1 MSKETVLRRAP
12 GRWGSAAQ
20 AVLLARTSRRDVRLV
35 RNSHQAPTAQPLGSD
50 EEGAKPSAVILSER
64 SESKD
69 LAAASAI
76 ELRGVSFSY
85 GKEPFIEGL
94 SAAFP
99 HGVVTSIVGP
109 NGCGKSTMIKLVDG
123 LLRPSAGEVLVDGVP
138 TLSMRA
144 KERAQRVAVLAQASR
159 PPAMTVEALVACGR
173 YPYQSH
179 QGRLSREDR
188 DHVEHALELA
198 GIGRFRDHELR
209 RLSGGERQR
218 AFIAMT
224 LAQDTD
230 LIVLDEPTT
239 YLDIRACHETMQ
251 LVRKLNEEAN
261 KTIVMVIHDLD
272 LALRY
277 SDRLLVM
284 ERGKAACAGTVE
296 EVLKAGAI
304 ERAFGVT
311 IHSHAT
317 EEGEAYTLYPA

>member
-1 MSKETVLRRAP
+1 
-12 GRWGSAAQ
+12 
-20 AVLLARTSRRDVRLV
+20 
-35 RNSHQAPTAQPLGSD
+35 
-50 EEGAKPSAVILSER
+50 
-64 SESKD
+64 
-69 LAAASAI
+69 
-76 ELRGVSFSY
+76 
-85 GKEPFIEGL
+85 
-94 SAAFP
+94 
-99 HGVVTSIVGP
+99 
-109 NGCGKSTMIKLVDG
+109 MIKLVDG

-179 QGRLSREDR
+179 QGRLSLEDR

>member
-1 MSKETVLRRAP
+1 MASE
-12 GRWGSAAQ
+12 AQ
-20 AVLLARTSRRDVRLV
+20 VAECDS
-35 RNSHQAPTAQPLGSD
+35 
-50 EEGAKPSAVILSER
+50 
-64 SESKD
+64 
-69 LAAASAI
+69 SAI

-85 GKEPFIEGL
+85 GKEPFIERL
-94 SAAFP
+94 SASFP
-99 HGVVTSIVGP
+99 HGAVTSVVGP
-109 NGCGKSTMIKLVDG
+109 NGCGKSTLVKLVDG
-123 LLRPSAGEVLVDGVP
+123 LLRPRVGEVFVDGVP
-138 TLSMRA
+138 TLSMKA
-144 KERAQRVAVLAQASR
+144 KERARRVAVLAQASR

-188 DHVEHALELA
+188 EHVEHALELA
-198 GIGRFRDHELR
+198 GIARFRDHELR

-239 YLDIRACHETMQ
+239 YLDIRACHETME
-251 LVRKLNEEAN
+251 LVRTLNRDHN

-284 ERGKAACAGTVE
+284 ERGRAACAGTVD
-296 EVLKAGAI
+296 EVLAAHAI
-304 ERAFGVT
+304 EHAFGVT
-311 IHSHAT
+311 IQSHET
-317 EEGEAYTLYPA
+317 SEGRAYTLFPAQVSSYCE